1 MSYSEFTLNDIHEKF
16 GLLIEEQ
23 ADMFSEVKQTEV
35 STLLRQILD
44 ENVPLALAIATEK
57 ARSEMIIAPVLI
69 EVRKLFDRRISLF
82 SGIEF
87 NVDKERGLNG
97 VCDYI
102 ISLSK
107 EQLYLRS
114 PVLSIVEAKNEDMK
128 SGMAQCAAEMI
139 AAQIFNEK
147 RASKIGSVYG
157 VVTTG
162 SAWRFMKLDQR
173 LHIDLVEYYIGQLGK
188 ILGIFSFI
196 ISAELERVSN

>member
-23 ADMFSEVKQTEV
+23 TDMFSEVQEMEV
-35 STLLRQILD
+35 GTLLRQILD

-69 EVRKLFDRRISLF
+69 EIRKMFDRRISLF

-102 ISLSK
+102 ISLSR

-114 PVLSIVEAKNEDMK
+114 PVISVVEAKNEDMK

-139 AAQIFNEK
+139 AAQIFNQK
-147 RASKIGSVYG
+147 RSSKIATVYG
-157 VVTTG
+157 AVTTG

-188 ILGIFSFI
+188 ILGIFNFI
-196 ISAELERVSN
+196 IGTELDRVSN